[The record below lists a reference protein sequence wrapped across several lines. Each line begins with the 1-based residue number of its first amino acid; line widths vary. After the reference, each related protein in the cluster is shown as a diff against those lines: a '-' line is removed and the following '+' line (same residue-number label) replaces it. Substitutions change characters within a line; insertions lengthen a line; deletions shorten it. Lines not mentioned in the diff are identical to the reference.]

1 MSEKF
6 IKEEVQQDG
15 TFKRQK
21 NRFTTPFGTEEGNLP
36 VEAGRYRLI
45 WSPACPW
52 AHRSVIVRR
61 LLGLEDVISL
71 GTLDPVRPDVGRTD
85 WAFTLDAGGKDPV
98 LGIQYLSEAYL
109 KADENYSGR
118 FTVPAVVDLTTRK
131 VVNNDYF
138 NLTKYWEVEWKK
150 YHKPG
155 APDLYPKNLRRE
167 IDELNE
173 ILYHEINNGVYKA
186 GFARSQE
193 AYNEAYNLVFSRLDW
208 LEERLGKSRYLFGDS
223 ITESDVR
230 LYVTLA
236 RFDCAYYN
244 GFQLNRSR
252 ITDFKNI
259 WGYVRD
265 LYSLPEFKE
274 STDFEAIKKHYHLC
288 AVAGNPYKIVP
299 KGPDLTSWNTPHGRD
314 KIQFHTGSSTVP
326 RPRPKEIEN
335 EIDERGAFIRQPNH
349 FTTPFGEAEGEL
361 KAESGRYR
369 LFWAKGCHWSN
380 RASIVRELLGLEE
393 AIGINLVGHSKENS
407 AYGWE
412 FVYNEDRKDPVLKAQ
427 FLSEFYCNADPDYKG
442 RCTVP
447 ALVDVTTKKV
457 VNNDYHR
464 LTNYFETAFRPF
476 QAADAPDLYP
486 VELRSEI
493 DAYNDWLYPNVNNAT
508 YRMMFAQSITAYEEA
523 FDDFYRALDQ
533 IEERLSAS
541 RFLFGDYVTD
551 SDVRL
556 FVTLARFD
564 THYYRNLGPIKRRV
578 ADYENIWGYLR
589 DLYVIPAFR
598 GNTYFRDIAASRSD
612 NKSLFQ
618 DFNSRFV
625 DQIDYEGIW
634 SAPQNRKQLS
644 KTPEEKF
651 KRQESVIK

>member
-21 NRFTTPFGTEEGNLP
+21 NRFTTPFGKEEGTLP

-61 LLGLEDVISL
+61 LLGLEDAISL

-85 WAFTLDAGGKDPV
+85 WAFTLDEDGKDPV

-118 FTVPAVVDLTTRK
+118 FTVPAVVDLTTGQ

-155 APDLYPKNLRRE
+155 APDLYPENLRRE

-173 ILYHEINNGVYKA
+173 ILFHEINNGVYKA

-208 LEERLGKSRYLFGDS
+208 LEERLGKSRYLFGDT

-236 RFDCAYYN
+236 RFDSAYYN

-252 ITDFKNI
+252 ITDFKNL

-274 STDFEAIKKHYHLC
+274 TTDFEAIKKHYHLC

-299 KGPDLTSWNTPHGRD
+299 KGPDLTSWNAPHGRD
-314 KIQFHTGSSTVP
+314 KIQYHTGSTTAP

-349 FTTPFGEAEGEL
+349 FTTPFGEADGEL
-361 KAESGRYR
+361 KAERGRYR

-380 RASIVRELLGLEE
+380 RASIVRELLGLED

-427 FLSEFYCNADPDYKG
+427 FLSEFYYNADPDYKG

-447 ALVDVTTKKV
+447 ALVDITTKKV

-476 QAADAPDLYP
+476 QAVDAPDLYP

-493 DAYNDWLYPNVNNAT
+493 DAYNDWLFPNVNNAT

-533 IEERLSAS
+533 IEERLSVS
-541 RFLFGDYVTD
+541 RFLLGDYVTD

-578 ADYENIWGYLR
+578 VDYENIWGYLR

-598 GNTYFRDIAASRSD
+598 NNTYFRDIAASRSD

-634 SAPQNRKQLS
+634 SAPQNRRQLS

-651 KRQESVIK
+651 KRQESVTK

>member
-21 NRFTTPFGTEEGNLP
+21 NRFTTPFGKEEGNLP

-71 GTLDPVRPDVGRTD
+71 GTLDPVRPDVERTD
-85 WAFTLDAGGKDPV
+85 WAFTLDEDGKDPV

-118 FTVPAVVDLTTRK
+118 FTVPAVVDLTTGQ

-155 APDLYPKNLRRE
+155 APDLYPENLRRE

-173 ILYHEINNGVYKA
+173 ILFHEINNGVYKA

-193 AYNEAYNLVFSRLDW
+193 AYNEAYKLVFSRLDW
-208 LEERLGKSRYLFGDS
+208 LEERLGKSRYLFGDT

-236 RFDCAYYN
+236 RFDSAYYN

-252 ITDFKNI
+252 ITDFKNL

-274 STDFEAIKKHYHLC
+274 TTDFEAIKKHYHLC

-299 KGPDLTSWNTPHGRD
+299 KGPDLTSWNAPHGR
-314 KIQFHTGSSTVP
+314 
-326 RPRPKEIEN
+326 
-335 EIDERGAFIRQPNH
+335 
-349 FTTPFGEAEGEL
+349 EG
-361 KAESGRYR
+361 
-369 LFWAKGCHWSN
+369 
-380 RASIVRELLGLEE
+380 
-393 AIGINLVGHSKENS
+393 
-407 AYGWE
+407 
-412 FVYNEDRKDPVLKAQ
+412 
-427 FLSEFYCNADPDYKG
+427 
-442 RCTVP
+442 TVP
-447 ALVDVTTKKV
+447 AVLGKRLPLV
-457 VNNDYHR
+457 
-464 LTNYFETAFRPF
+464 
-476 QAADAPDLYP
+476 
-486 VELRSEI
+486 
-493 DAYNDWLYPNVNNAT
+493 
-508 YRMMFAQSITAYEEA
+508 
-523 FDDFYRALDQ
+523 
-533 IEERLSAS
+533 
-541 RFLFGDYVTD
+541 
-551 SDVRL
+551 
-556 FVTLARFD
+556 
-564 THYYRNLGPIKRRV
+564 
-578 ADYENIWGYLR
+578 
-589 DLYVIPAFR
+589 
-598 GNTYFRDIAASRSD
+598 
-612 NKSLFQ
+612 
-618 DFNSRFV
+618 
-625 DQIDYEGIW
+625 
-634 SAPQNRKQLS
+634 
-644 KTPEEKF
+644 
-651 KRQESVIK
+651 